1 MAYPTPLLD
10 QIYADRRQR
19 WEQQRCAVLSQ
30 VLAWLDAF
38 AGSYGMTGA
47 YVFGSLVR
55 PGGFT
60 PRSDVDVAAIA
71 IDPASFFAAMAAL
84 SEAVQRPVDLVELAK
99 CPFADRI
106 RQQGLL
112 WMPPP
117 LPS

>member
-10 QIYADRRQR
+10 QLYADRRQQF
-19 WEQQRCAVLSQ
+19 EQQRRAVLSQ
-30 VLAWLDAF
+30 VLGWLEVS
-38 AGSYGMTGA
+38 AGTYGIAGA

-55 PGGFT
+55 PYGFT
-60 PRSDVDVAAIA
+60 PRSDVDLAVTTIN
-71 IDPASFFAAMAAL
+71 PTYFFAAMAAL
-84 SEAVQRPVDLVELAK
+84 SEGVQRPVDLVELAK
-99 CPFADRI
+99 CPFADRV